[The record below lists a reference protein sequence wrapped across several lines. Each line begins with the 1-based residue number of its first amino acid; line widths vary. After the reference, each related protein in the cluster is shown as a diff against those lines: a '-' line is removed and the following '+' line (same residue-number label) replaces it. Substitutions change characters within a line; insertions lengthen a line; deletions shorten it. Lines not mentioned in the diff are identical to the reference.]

1 MKQILIVIGIL
12 MVFGCADDSKQD
24 QFESGCAESPSD
36 GGSAVSSGGS
46 GSGGGTDTSTPET
59 CEYYSFY
66 LTSEWV
72 QSDYYGE
79 PISGGK
85 QKVGPPEWDGYF
97 NSGRRDYKWEP
108 GGIAECYAT
117 GYVCINGLIKTNI
130 MVGPEGCKDNIP
142 TEYSCKY
149 FSAWLVANTGV
160 FGDLWYESN
169 LDGSSVVEFLPSYY
183 VDDDSDQDTL
193 PTELALY
200 GYEVAGTYDM
210 TVYNAAADS
219 LILEDLGSTTK
230 VTGNVLKGPSGCS
243 E

>member
-1 MKQILIVIGIL
+1 LKQILIVLGIL

-59 CEYYSFY
+59 CEYYSY
-66 LTSEWV
+66 TYTKWV

-85 QKVGPPEWDGYF
+85 QKAGQVFLDLSLTEWDGYF
-97 NSGRRDYKWEP
+97 DSGRRDYKWDP
-108 GGIAECYAT
+108 VVAIYYSMHCYT
-117 GYVCINGLIKTNI
+117 GYVCINGLVITNI

-142 TEYSCKY
+142 TEYTCKY
-149 FSAWLVANTGV
+149 FSAYMVANTGV

-169 LDGSSVVEFLPSYY
+169 LDGSSVVELLPSYY

-210 TVYNAAADS
+210 TVY
-219 LILEDLGSTTK
+219 GSTTK